1 MSTLSDA
8 LAAMDKATTGPWIA
22 KLCLGGSYV
31 IDNTLPENKGL
42 VRNIAEVSGHL
53 STSKDAALIAAA
65 PDMAA
70 WIKKALPWVEIRA
83 ERLRTLLILARAE
96 KDEAY
101 VELIAD
107 ASEELA
113 ALDALL
119 AEAKGEG
126 KC

>member
-1 MSTLSDA
+1 MSALSDA
-8 LAAMDKATTGPWIA
+8 LAAMKRVLAGTSGYATTWDWYADRRIVA
-22 KLCLGGSYV
+22 K
-31 IDNTLPENKGL
+31 
-42 VRNIAEVSGHL
+42 
-53 STSKDAALIAAA
+53 AA

-70 WIKKALPWVEIRA
+70 WIEKALPWVEKRA
-83 ERLRTLLILARAE
+83 ESLRTLLILARAE

-101 VELIAD
+101 AELIAD

-126 KC
+126 K

>member
-8 LAAMDKATTGPWIA
+8 LAAMDKATPGPWEMRRDDCHYGTMTEIYS
-22 KLCLGGSYV
+22 GDV
-31 IDNTLPENKGL
+31 I
-42 VRNIAEVSGHL
+42 IAESNYDGD
-53 STSKDAALIAAA
+53 TPMIAAA

-70 WIKKALPWVEIRA
+70 WIEKALPWVEIRA

-101 VELIAD
+101 AELIAD

-126 KC
+126 K